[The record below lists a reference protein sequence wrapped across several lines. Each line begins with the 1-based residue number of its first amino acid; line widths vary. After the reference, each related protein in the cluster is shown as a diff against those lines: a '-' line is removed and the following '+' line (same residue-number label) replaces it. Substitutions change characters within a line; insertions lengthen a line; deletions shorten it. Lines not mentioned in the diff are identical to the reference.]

1 MKKAAGRLL
10 FLVSYLAYASL
21 YIARLN
27 LTVASPVMQEEQL
40 MSASQ
45 IGIMGGGFFLF
56 YSAGQLLNGCLGDI
70 FPPKLMVMSGLFL
83 TAASNLGIGFLPD
96 SRIIILL
103 WGINGFAQSM
113 LWGPLLRTIAAYF
126 PPRRKSFLAS
136 ILVSSVGTGSILGVF
151 LATAAIHFGTIRDAF
166 LWPGFLALLVFF
178 VVLSLFSSARP
189 VSSRGK
195 ENTCVPLFTPNLL
208 LLLAAA
214 MCHGVLKDN
223 INLWAA
229 SYFMETFHVD
239 LVTMSF
245 YVFAIPFLSLAGR
258 LLYPPLY
265 RLLGGN
271 EHRVSIFS
279 LALASCCLLP
289 LCSGRLPLVPAAVC
303 LSITA
308 ASISLANTSFL
319 TIYPMRYASRGCVS
333 RIVGLMDFATY
344 LGAGISSSLYGIWLE
359 NHTYSG
365 MFLSWALL
373 SSLAVLFVGIV
384 QKKKENP
391 NE

>member
-1 MKKAAGRLL
+1 MKKASGRLL

-27 LTVASPVMQEEQL
+27 LTVASPVMQEKQL

-56 YSAGQLLNGCLGDI
+56 YSAGQLLNGYLGDI
-70 FPPKLMVMSGLFL
+70 FPPKLMVMSGLLL

-103 WGINGFAQSM
+103 WGVNGFAQSM
-113 LWGPLLRTIAAYF
+113 LWGPLLRGIAAHF

-136 ILVSSVGTGSILGVF
+136 ILVSSVGAGSILGVF
-151 LATAAIHFGTIRDAF
+151 LATAAIHFGSVRNAF
-166 LWPGFLALLVFF
+166 LWPGFLALLIFF
-178 VVLSLFSSARP
+178 VVLLLFSPSCSFPSYR
-189 VSSRGK
+189 K
-195 ENTCVPLFTPNLL
+195 EKTVAPLFTPDLL

-239 LVTMSF
+239 LITMSF
-245 YVFAIPFLSLAGR
+245 YVFAIPFLGLAGR

-271 EHRVSIFS
+271 EHRVSLFS
-279 LALASCCLLP
+279 LALAACLLLP
-289 LCSGRLPLVPAAVC
+289 LCSGRLPLIPAAVC

-308 ASISLANTSFL
+308 AAISLANTSFL
-319 TIYPMRYASRGCVS
+319 TIYPMRYESRGCVS
-333 RIVGLMDFATY
+333 RIVGQIGRA
-344 LGAGISSSLYGIWLE
+344 
-359 NHTYSG
+359 H
-365 MFLSWALL
+365 
-373 SSLAVLFVGIV
+373 V
-384 QKKKENP
+384 
-391 NE
+391 